1 MQGLERFCL
10 ASFMISN
17 YHNYG
22 LFDKY
27 LNKVKNTTVVKFGS
41 FNRLQTF
48 LHNITEQGNVLLA
61 VKAQGSLKPSF
72 IEVTR
77 LIKSDKYLA
86 KCVNLAQ
93 DYATEMVEAVLYDR
107 AINGYE
113 ELTLNK
119 HGECVARKKK
129 YCSKSLLEYLKA
141 NSPKYHSGKSSNLD
155 KGLKGKK
162 NKSEAIMEAEIN
174 KAVEIPGFEI
184 ESYGEESKSE
194 VSC

>member
-1 MQGLERFCL
+1 MV
-10 ASFMISN
+10 SN
-17 YHNYG
+17 YNNYG

-48 LHNITEQGNVLLA
+48 LHTITEQGNVLLA
-61 VKAQGSLKPSF
+61 VKAQGPLIKPSF
-72 IEVTR
+72 IEITR

-93 DYATEMVEAVLYDR
+93 AYATEMVEAVLYDR

-113 ELTLNK
+113 ELTLNRY
-119 HGECVARKKK
+119 GECVARKKK

-141 NSPKYHSGKSSNLD
+141 NSPKYYSGKISNLD
-155 KGLKGKK
+155 KSLKGKK
-162 NKSEAIMEAEIN
+162 NKPAIEREAEVN
-174 KAVEIPGFEI
+174 KAGEIPGFEI

-194 VSC
+194 VSG